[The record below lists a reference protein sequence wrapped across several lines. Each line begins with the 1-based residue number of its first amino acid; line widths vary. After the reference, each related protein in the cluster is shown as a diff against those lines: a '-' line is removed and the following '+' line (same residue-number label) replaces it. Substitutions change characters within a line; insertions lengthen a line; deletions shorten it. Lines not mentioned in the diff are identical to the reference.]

1 MIGGQTTQKIL
12 VELTRINNNLEKI
25 LALQYTTNRFTDAI
39 VNKLKADTNFIN
51 TTKEKQL
58 EPIQE

>member
-1 MIGGQTTQKIL
+1 MIGGQTAQKIL
-12 VELTRINNNLEKI
+12 LELNRINNNLEKI

>member
-1 MIGGQTTQKIL
+1 MIGGQTAQKIL
-12 VELTRINNNLEKI
+12 LELTRINNNLEKI

>member
-1 MIGGQTTQKIL
+1 MIGGQTAQKIL

-39 VNKLKADTNFIN
+39 VNKLKADTTVIK
-51 TTKEKQL
+51 TTKEKEL

>member
-1 MIGGQTTQKIL
+1 MIGGQTA
-12 VELTRINNNLEKI
+12 EKI

>member
-1 MIGGQTTQKIL
+1 MISGQTAQKIL

>member
-1 MIGGQTTQKIL
+1 MIGGQTAQKIL
-12 VELTRINNNLEKI
+12 LELSRINNNLEKI

>member
-1 MIGGQTTQKIL
+1 MIGGQTAQKIL

-39 VNKLKADTNFIN
+39 VNKLTADTTFIK
-51 TTKEKQL
+51 TTKEKEL

>member
-1 MIGGQTTQKIL
+1 MIGGQTAQKIL

>member
-1 MIGGQTTQKIL
+1 MIGGQTAQKIL

-51 TTKEKQL
+51 TTKEKEL

>member
-1 MIGGQTTQKIL
+1 MIGGQTAQKIL
-12 VELTRINNNLEKI
+12 LELTRINNNLEKI

-51 TTKEKQL
+51 TTKEKEL

>member
-1 MIGGQTTQKIL
+1 MIGGQTAQKIL

-25 LALQYTTNRFTDAI
+25 LALQFTTNRFTDAI
-39 VNKLKADTNFIN
+39 VYKLKADTTFIK
-51 TTKEKQL
+51 TTKEKEL

>member
-1 MIGGQTTQKIL
+1 MIGGQTAQKIL

-39 VNKLKADTNFIN
+39 VNKLIADTTFIK
-51 TTKEKQL
+51 TTKEKEL

>member
-1 MIGGQTTQKIL
+1 MIGGQTAQKIL

-39 VNKLKADTNFIN
+39 VNKLKADTTFIK
-51 TTKEKQL
+51 TTKEKEL

>member
-1 MIGGQTTQKIL
+1 MIGGQTAQKIL
-12 VELTRINNNLEKI
+12 LELTRINNNLEKI

-39 VNKLKADTNFIN
+39 VNKLKADTTFIN
-51 TTKEKQL
+51 TTKEKEL

>member
-1 MIGGQTTQKIL
+1 MIGGQTAQKIL

-39 VNKLKADTNFIN
+39 VNKLKADTTFIN
-51 TTKEKQL
+51 TTKEKEL

>member
-1 MIGGQTTQKIL
+1 MISGQTAQKIL

-39 VNKLKADTNFIN
+39 VNKLKAYTTFIK
-51 TTKEKQL
+51 TTKEKEL

>member
-1 MIGGQTTQKIL
+1 MIGGQIAQKIL

>member
-1 MIGGQTTQKIL
+1 MISGQTAQKIL
-12 VELTRINNNLEKI
+12 LELTRINNNLEKI

>member
-1 MIGGQTTQKIL
+1 MIGGQTAQKIL

-39 VNKLKADTNFIN
+39 VNKLKADTTFIN